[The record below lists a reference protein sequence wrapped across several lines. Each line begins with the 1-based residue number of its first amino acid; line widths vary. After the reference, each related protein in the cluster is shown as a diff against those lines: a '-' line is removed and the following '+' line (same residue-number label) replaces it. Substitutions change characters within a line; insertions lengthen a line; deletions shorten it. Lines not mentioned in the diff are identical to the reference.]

1 MGRDYHADTVVL
13 FDSKWDDKL
22 VTMTS
27 DLLAAEIRPPSD
39 GQSDTYAHKQT
50 LAVSLFF
57 KFYLNVQMK
66 LHERQ
71 ARILFVLI

>member
-1 MGRDYHADTVVL
+1 MGNDHRVDTVVL

-27 DLLAAEIRPPSD
+27 DLLAAELRPPTG
-39 GQSDTYAHKQT
+39 GQSDTDAYKQT
-50 LAVSLFF
+50 LVVSLFF

-71 ARILFVLI
+71 ARTLFALT